1 MKLTAGRDHL
11 GVRFTLG
18 LCKGLGKKQGIVS
31 VTRTQRAETEV
42 YMSDLF
48 RHGASP
54 FCMEL
59 PIVCGLM
66 VNILREIVTV
76 DINDEK

>member
-1 MKLTAGRDHL
+1 M
-11 GVRFTLG
+11 
-18 LCKGLGKKQGIVS
+18 GKKQGIVS

-66 VNILREIVTV
+66 VNILREIITV
-76 DINDEK
+76 NINDEK